1 MAPTKKSP
9 RILPPKP
16 SDEYL
21 RKEAKR
27 LARDEGTGLAA
38 SQRRLAHEYGY
49 RNWSELIRHVKSMSA
64 AATDE
69 SGHSAALAET
79 RPALDELLKRPVE
92 QLGLSLRALTG
103 LHRENI
109 RHIGE
114 LVQRSERDLLEIK
127 NFGRKSVNE
136 IKKPLAEMGLSLGMR
151 LEVGTELPF
160 LPLREL
166 IAFPHVVYPVYVG
179 RPRSIKAIKSAESR
193 KIPIVMAAQKDG
205 AVENPGDADIYRT
218 GVVGTVIKV
227 EELPDG
233 TLRAVIEGKRRAR
246 LVRVI
251 AEREF
256 FEAKTEEV
264 TESVHDRMEKLL
276 ESVASAFVSSR
287 YKSLAS
293 SRSIF
298 LTAHGNASEIAD
310 RVASHIP
317 IEISE
322 KQELLEILDPAERL
336 EKLLGYLNA
345 ES

>member
-1 MAPTKKSP
+1 MAPTKTSP
-9 RILPPKP
+9 KVLPPKP
-16 SDEYL
+16 SEEYL
-21 RKEAKR
+21 RKLAKR
-27 LARDEGTGLAA
+27 LARDAGTGLAA

-49 RNWSELIRHVKSMSA
+49 KNWSQLIRHVKSVSA
-64 AATDE
+64 AATDAR
-69 SGHSAALAET
+69 GHTAALAEA
-79 RPALDELLKRPVE
+79 RPAFDELLKHPVE
-92 QLGLSLRALTG
+92 QLGLSVRALTG
-103 LHRENI
+103 LQRENI

-127 NFGRKSVNE
+127 NFGRKSINE
-136 IKKPLAEMGLSLGMR
+136 IKKPLAQMGLSLGMR
-151 LEVGTELPF
+151 LEAGTELPF

-166 IAFPHVVYPVYVG
+166 IAFPHVVYPVFVG

-205 AVENPGDADIYRT
+205 AVENPVDADIYRT

-227 EELPDG
+227 EDLPDG

-246 LVRVI
+246 VVRII

-256 FEAKTEEV
+256 FEAKTEEL
-264 TESVHDRMEKLL
+264 TESVNDRVEKLL
-276 ESVASAFVSSR
+276 ESVATAFVSSR
-287 YKSLAS
+287 FKSLAS

-310 RVASHIP
+310 RVASHIA